1 MTRGPAVLALIATLL
16 AGRAEAQAGDPRL
29 AARLQ
34 EPARSEVQAVVEAAA
49 RSGVPTEP
57 IVSKALEGVAKGAPA
72 DVLVGAVRALAGQ
85 LRLAQDVLG
94 IEASEPEIVAAAALI
109 RRGVSA
115 PVLRSLHDVRPHGQL
130 TVPFVA
136 MGDLITAGMQPDSA
150 AVAVLAVTRAG
161 ASDAEMIVLAR
172 EMAGARIASAGTG
185 APPPSGGGRAPA
197 AGAPQTGPPPPQAAG
212 TGQGQRGQRGAPR

>member
-29 AARLQ
+29 LARLQ
-34 EPARSEVQAVVEAAA
+34 EPARGEVQAVVDAAA

-57 IVSKALEGVAKGAPA
+57 IVSKALEGAAKGAPA
-72 DVLVGAVRALAGQ
+72 EAVVGAVRALAGQ

-115 PVLRSLHDVRPHGQL
+115 PALRTLHAVRPHGQL
-130 TVPFVA
+130 TVPFVS
-136 MGDLITAGMQPDSA
+136 MGDLITAGMPPDSA
-150 AVAVLAVTRAG
+150 AAAVLAVTRAG

-172 EMAGARIASAGTG
+172 ELGGTRVASSPAGG
-185 APPPSGGGRAPA
+185 PPPSGGGQAPGV
-197 AGAPQTGPPPPQAAG
+197 GARQTGPPPPTTAG
-212 TGQGQRGQRGAPR
+212 TGQGQGGRRGAPR